1 MNPADCQTQLHKKYL
16 RENWHA
22 LLPQLLPGVELF
34 EQPQDFPLTND
45 RERTIAT
52 ARRQFGRARL
62 ADGKTVAFYEIDV
75 AAKVDLLRNRVAL
88 RELVAR
94 CIDEVSAHAVFAF
107 FVQSGNNAY
116 RLTYAAKESRLGD
129 DLKIHTEQTAT
140 RRFTYV
146 LGPGERRRTAA
157 LRLAALSEKNT
168 AAELHDVTDAFSV
181 EKVNREFFD
190 TYKLHYQ
197 KFCEH
202 LVAGD
207 APAKVFDVSLRGLD
221 EKARDRALK
230 PVRDFVK
237 KLLGR
242 LVFLHFLQKKGWLG
256 CPANVTNWKNGDPD
270 FIRQLFDTA
279 PEAEQKRFHSRRLVP
294 LYFDTLNRER
304 ADNLFEIT
312 GTRVPY
318 LNGGLFERDF
328 DGVEKIDFPP
338 ELFAN
343 LLEFFGQYNFT
354 IDEND
359 PDDHEI
365 GIDPE
370 MLGQIFE
377 NLLEDN
383 KNKGAFYTPKAVVQY
398 MCQQSLIHALCSHF
412 PGDAVAKREIE
423 KLIRTKEPV
432 DARQDSW
439 LARHATQLS
448 KILDELRICDPAIG
462 SGAFPIGMLSEIF
475 WTKLALN
482 PSLDRAKAKRDI
494 IQRSIYGVD
503 IDAGAV
509 EIARLR
515 FWLALIV
522 EEKNPVPLPNLDYQ
536 IMQGNSL
543 LESFEGIDLSKL
555 DSGNSG
561 GHELTAILGDPQGQL
576 LADEARAQMEM
587 QNATRRDEISKL
599 LHDYFN
605 ETKPETKTAL
615 RQSIDG
621 LAMAHLAFNIGYK
634 RDEIEVKLRQQRGLL
649 AGKRVRKKGWSKDAC
664 ERAIAS
670 LENELAVLV
679 EKGKRLR
686 ELEYKPE
693 RPFFLWHLWFR
704 HVLKAPP
711 DGCGGFDIVIANP
724 PYVRQEVIKDQKAAL
739 QAEPYECFSGTAD
752 LYVYFYELAAKL
764 LRHGGVLVFISS
776 NSFLNA
782 AFGEKLRGF
791 LAGKHKIHELI
802 DFGEAD
808 VFAAVTEP
816 LIITATKEKPA
827 DGASVRV
834 MKWREENKV
843 EYIAQ
848 RFAVAEVNVSQKTLV
863 DDIWK
868 IESAPIL
875 RLLEKLSEN
884 GTPFRTLISSKIFW
898 GLKTALNEAYVV
910 DESTRTRLIA
920 EHPSSSKILRPFL
933 RGKDVSRWNVNLSG
947 LYLIR
952 IESSANKKH
961 PWSGK
966 PQAEAKKIFEQT
978 YPAIARWLA
987 PFKDKLVARDDQG
1000 NYYWELRSCDYWDE
1014 FAAPKIIYQDIARY
1028 FGMAWDD
1035 SGSLLVNT
1043 CYFIPN
1049 AEKWMLGI
1057 LLSSTMRFYVE
1068 KSLGSD
1074 EGGFIRLFTIH
1085 VEKFPFPKTNAAEQA
1100 ALSGLVDGILAAKRT
1115 GNAATVTA
1123 LESEIDTHVFHLY
1136 ALTPAEIALVKG
1148 TAK

>member
-1 MNPADCQTQLHKKYL
+1 M
-16 RENWHA
+16 
-22 LLPQLLPGVELF
+22 
-34 EQPQDFPLTND
+34 
-45 RERTIAT
+45 
-52 ARRQFGRARL
+52 
-62 ADGKTVAFYEIDV
+62 
-75 AAKVDLLRNRVAL
+75 
-88 RELVAR
+88 
-94 CIDEVSAHAVFAF
+94 
-107 FVQSGNNAY
+107 
-116 RLTYAAKESRLGD
+116 
-129 DLKIHTEQTAT
+129 
-140 RRFTYV
+140 
-146 LGPGERRRTAA
+146 
-157 LRLAALSEKNT
+157 
-168 AAELHDVTDAFSV
+168 
-181 EKVNREFFD
+181 
-190 TYKLHYQ
+190 
-197 KFCEH
+197 
-202 LVAGD
+202 
-207 APAKVFDVSLRGLD
+207 
-221 EKARDRALK
+221 
-230 PVRDFVK
+230 
-237 KLLGR
+237 
-242 LVFLHFLQKKGWLG
+242 
-256 CPANVTNWKNGDPD
+256 TNWKNGDPD
-270 FIRQLFDTA
+270 FIRQLFLTA
-279 PEAEQKRFHSRRLVP
+279 SEAEQKRFHSRRLVP
-294 LYFDTLNRER
+294 LYFDTLNRQR
-304 ADNLFEIT
+304 PDNLFEIT

-338 ELFAN
+338 ELFTG

-398 MCQQSLIHALCSHF
+398 MCQQSLIHALASHF
-412 PGDAVAKREIE
+412 PNDPVARVEIT

-432 DARQDSW
+432 DLSN
-439 LARHATQLS
+439 LTGKKRHAVKLFGTEQTELGLKAVSTELTVEFEEGKQAEISSLIGGYFDQTDPDLKKRLHRQIDELVLGHIEYNLDLHEERIEAALDNARKELKRKKASARGYQPTKKEAGRIAELETQLVEVGR
-448 KILDELRICDPAIG
+448 KRAALAELQ
-462 SGAFPIGMLSEIF
+462 
-475 WTKLALN
+475 K
-482 PSLDRAKAKRDI
+482 
-494 IQRSIYGVD
+494 
-503 IDAGAV
+503 
-509 EIARLR
+509 
-515 FWLALIV
+515 
-522 EEKNPVPLPNLDYQ
+522 
-536 IMQGNSL
+536 
-543 LESFEGIDLSKL
+543 
-555 DSGNSG
+555 
-561 GHELTAILGDPQGQL
+561 
-576 LADEARAQMEM
+576 
-587 QNATRRDEISKL
+587 
-599 LHDYFN
+599 
-605 ETKPETKTAL
+605 
-615 RQSIDG
+615 
-621 LAMAHLAFNIGYK
+621 
-634 RDEIEVKLRQQRGLL
+634 
-649 AGKRVRKKGWSKDAC
+649 
-664 ERAIAS
+664 
-670 LENELAVLV
+670 
-679 EKGKRLR
+679 
-686 ELEYKPE
+686 KPE
-693 RPFFLWHLWFR
+693 RPFFLWHLFFQDVFAR
-704 HVLKAPP
+704 
-711 DGCGGFDIVIANP
+711 GGFDIVIANP
-724 PYVRQEVIKDQKAAL
+724 PYVRQEAIKDQKPAL
-739 QAEPYECFSGTAD
+739 QAERYECFSGTAD
-752 LYVYFYELAAKL
+752 LYVYFYELASKVL
-764 LRHGGVLVFISS
+764 CQGGVIVFISS

-791 LAGKHKIHELI
+791 LAKKHKIHELI

-827 DGASVRV
+827 DGANVRV

-884 GTPFRTLISSKIFW
+884 GTPFGTLISSKIFW

-910 DESTRTRLIA
+910 DESTRTRLVA

-933 RGKDVSRWNVNLSG
+933 RGKDVSRWSVNLSR

-1014 FAAPKIIYQDIARY
+1014 FATPKIIYQDIARY

-1085 VEKFPFPKTNAAEQA
+1085 VEKFPFPKTSEAEQS
-1100 ALSGLVDGILAAKRT
+1100 ALSGLVDRILAAKRT
-1115 GNAATVTA
+1115 GDAAKVQD
-1123 LESEIDTHVFHLY
+1123 LESEIDTHVFRLY
-1136 ALTPAEIALVKG
+1136 ALTPAEIDLVKG
-1148 TAK
+1148 TAKA